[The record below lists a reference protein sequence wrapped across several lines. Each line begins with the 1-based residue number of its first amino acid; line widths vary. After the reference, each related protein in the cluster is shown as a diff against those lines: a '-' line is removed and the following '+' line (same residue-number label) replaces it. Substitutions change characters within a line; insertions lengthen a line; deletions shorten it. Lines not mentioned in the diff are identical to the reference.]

1 MKHTAVDTVS
11 WHFVYPRRQ
20 EFDPYVRI
28 DFGLV
33 LPLPR
38 YSVKPG
44 GGGVI
49 MVILNCALLIRW
61 ILALNSVSPA
71 AVSPQFLTR
80 LHRLRLGTMLHRNE
94 GEGEGERERER
105 KGGREG
111 GRGGGR
117 ERGREGGGGKK
128 ERERKRERENDGCWT
143 RFRRHRRSCYYICL
157 RFVIAMPHP
166 LPFFFTSITA
176 VDPRFPG
183 LSLWTLLPIL
193 PLPLRRRRMAGFL
206 QGLWQNIILL

>member
-1 MKHTAVDTVS
+1 MFPSPRLSDSTELLVFNRRQPNPGCQEEMKHTAVDTVS

-111 GRGGGR
+111 GRGGG
-117 ERGREGGGGKK
+117 EREGGRGGGG
-128 ERERKRERENDGCWT
+128 RKRERERERERMTDAGHDFEDT
-143 RFRRHRRSCYYICL
+143 VDH
-157 RFVIAMPHP
+157 AT
-166 LPFFFTSITA
+166 TS
-176 VDPRFPG
+176 V
-183 LSLWTLLPIL
+183 
-193 PLPLRRRRMAGFL
+193 
-206 QGLWQNIILL
+206 